1 MNITSKSKLLD
12 VLTAYPA
19 LEDQIVNI
27 APPFKNLKNPV
38 LRRTVGSLATLET
51 VAQIGGMD
59 TAKLVNTLRR
69 FIGQDELTEE
79 ASPKVNVEGLRSSE
93 DPAWIAGEPQFIVNG
108 TALLEKGEVPVGRVN
123 ELIGQL
129 SPDRFIL
136 LLTNFEPSPIIS
148 AMQKQNRKIFTKVN
162 PENPNEHLTF
172 IG

>member
-12 VLTAYPA
+12 VLTAYPT
-19 LEDQIVNI
+19 LEDQIVHI

-38 LRRTVGSLATLET
+38 LRKTVGSLATLET

-59 TAKLVNTLRR
+59 ASRLVNTLRR
-69 FIGQDELTEE
+69 FVGQDELSEE
-79 ASPKVNVEGLRSSE
+79 TNPKVNVERLRSSA
-93 DPAWIAGEPQFIVNG
+93 DPDWIAGEPQFIVNG
-108 TALLEKGEVPVGRVN
+108 TELLERGEVPVGRVN

-136 LLTNFEPSPIIS
+136 LLTNFEPSPIIG
-148 AMQKQNRKIFTKVN
+148 AMQKQNRKIFTKVSF
-162 PENPNEHLTF
+162 ENPNEHLTF